1 MRKACRASDAW
12 REKNYFAR
20 SSLLYWVFTGLVL
33 IFYSCC
39 LFYDLCH
46 ENRGVSIRAKAQ
58 WLAEGEKSN
67 NFFHGLEKKKYNQK
81 IISRL
86 IDEDNRE
93 ISHASDISSAE
104 KHFFEKLYS
113 SLEEGNQSI
122 WEIFFPNERKTIS
135 DDIKSDFDRDININ
149 EIKEAVKRMKNE
161 KSPGIDGFPVEFY
174 KIFWNEIKDMLSE
187 SYQYSID
194 TGSLSISQKQ
204 GIITLLPKSDKD
216 LSYLK
221 NWRPIT
227 LLTVDYKILSSVL
240 AIRLKSNLSDTIH
253 EDQKGFI
260 KNRQMSEN
268 IRKVIT
274 RINNDN
280 RF

>member
-1 MRKACRASDAW
+1 MGK
-12 REKNYFAR
+12 F
-20 SSLLYWVFTGLVL
+20 
-33 IFYSCC
+33 
-39 LFYDLCH
+39 
-46 ENRGVSIRAKAQ
+46 
-58 WLAEGEKSN
+58 
-67 NFFHGLEKKKYNQK
+67 
-81 IISRL
+81 
-86 IDEDNRE
+86 
-93 ISHASDISSAE
+93 
-104 KHFFEKLYS
+104 
-113 SLEEGNQSI
+113 
-122 WEIFFPNERKTIS
+122 FFPNERKTIS

-240 AIRLKSNLSDTIH
+240 AMRLKSNLSDIIH
-253 EDQKGFI
+253 EDQTGFI
-260 KNRQMSEN
+260 KKPSNE
-268 IRKVIT
+268 
-274 RINNDN
+274 
-280 RF
+280 